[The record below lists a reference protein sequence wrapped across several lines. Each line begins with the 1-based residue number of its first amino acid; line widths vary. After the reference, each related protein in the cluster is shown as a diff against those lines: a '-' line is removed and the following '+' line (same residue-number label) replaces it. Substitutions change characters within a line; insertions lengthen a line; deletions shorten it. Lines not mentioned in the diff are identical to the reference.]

1 MSFYKNKSIL
11 VTGGTGMIGQP
22 LCQRLIDLGA
32 KVTIASL
39 DGNERAIEGAEFKK
53 TDLRSLDN
61 CLEVTK
67 GMDIV
72 FHLAGVKGSPK
83 MTAEKP
89 ASFFVPTLQFSL
101 NMMEASRR
109 NNVGSYLF
117 TSSIGV
123 YQPSD
128 VFYEDSV
135 WSTFPS
141 PNDRFAGWAKRMC
154 ELQAEAY
161 KIEYE
166 WKKISIVR
174 PANVYGPFDNFDP
187 NNAMVIPSLIHR
199 ALNDEGP
206 LVVWGD
212 GSPVRDFIYS
222 SDVADGMLLAVEK
235 GIIEPINLGSGMGVT
250 IKEIAEA
257 VAERLGKEI
266 IWDKTKPSGD
276 AKRLMDMTKARSYGF
291 KTSTDLKEGIN
302 QTIDWYVK
310 NRTVAESRYNSF
322 TEKFD

>member
-22 LCQRLIDLGA
+22 LCQKLIDLGA

-161 KIEYE
+161 KIECE